1 MNWQFKSFRSQ
12 GKTINFDDDMARVYI
27 ELPINEAKQLHAKL
41 ISGNYDKTLEII
53 EDLNEC
59 EKELNFLIK
68 KNDDIKNKLI
78 RL

>member
-1 MNWQFKSFRSQ
+1 MNWQIKSFRSE
-12 GKTINFDDDMARVYI
+12 GKGINFDDDMARVYI
-27 ELPINEAKQLHAKL
+27 ELPINEAKKIHTKL